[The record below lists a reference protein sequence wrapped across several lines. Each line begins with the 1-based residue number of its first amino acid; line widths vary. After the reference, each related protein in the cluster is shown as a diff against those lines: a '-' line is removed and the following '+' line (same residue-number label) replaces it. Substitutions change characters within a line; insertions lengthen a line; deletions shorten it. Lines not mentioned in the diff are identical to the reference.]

1 MVTAARAPGADPA
14 GFLVWRPFMARAV
27 VSAIFG
33 LVTIFWRE
41 PTTSVLAIAGGSY
54 LLLWG
59 AGYLWTHRTLGRNTR
74 ITPLV
79 IVGGGLLL
87 GAGLAC
93 LVVVDARTFAF
104 AGSAA
109 LAVAGVVELVRG
121 LAERSRPAARDLVL
135 VGVIGL
141 VTGAILPFV
150 EQLGPQ
156 ALLGVSGGGAL
167 LTAVVLG
174 IAALSYRHD
183 SALSASS
190 LQGTQDGPDPVN

>member
-1 MVTAARAPGADPA
+1 
-14 GFLVWRPFMARAV
+14 MARAV
-27 VSAIFG
+27 VSAVFG

-41 PTTSVLAIAGGSY
+41 PTTPVLAVAGGSY

-59 AGYLWTHRTLGRNTR
+59 AGYLWTHRTLGPGVR
-74 ITPLV
+74 ITPLTS
-79 IVGGGLLL
+79 VGGGLLL
-87 GAGLAC
+87 GAGLVC
-93 LVVVDARTFAF
+93 LVVVDTRTFAV
-104 AGSAA
+104 AGAAA

-121 LAERSRPAARDLVL
+121 LAERPRPEARDLVL

-141 VTGAILPFV
+141 GTGSILPFV

-183 SALSASS
+183 SAVSASS
-190 LQGTQDGPDPVN
+190 VQGAQDGPDPVN